1 MKVLVTG
8 GTGFLGR
15 QVVKQAREAGHE
27 VWPFGSNQCD
37 LTREELKSGCPVDV
51 VIHLAAN
58 VGGIG
63 KNQRLPA
70 TLADDNLRMGMNA
83 ISFCVKNKCK
93 LVLAST
99 ICSYPKYAKVPFQ
112 ESDLWSG
119 YPEETNAP
127 YGLAKKM
134 LMVLAEAHHREHGL
148 KQITLL
154 PVNLYGPYD
163 NFDLEDSHVIPAMIR
178 KMHEAK
184 ESSNPTVTLWG
195 DGSPT
200 REFLY
205 VEDCAGAFVSA
216 MDKECDGP
224 VNIGSG
230 METTMR
236 DLASMIKGVVGYDG
250 DVIWDASKP
259 NGQPRRCLNVT
270 KAAMVLGWKATTPF
284 LEGLRRTYDHYESIA
299 E

>member
-15 QVVKQAREAGHE
+15 FVVKQAGEAGHE
-27 VWPFGSNQCD
+27 VFPLGRGHRD
-37 LTREELKSGCPVDV
+37 LTKEELFTCCPVDA

-63 KNQRLPA
+63 KNRRLPA
-70 TLADDNLRMGMNA
+70 TLAEDNLRMGLNV
-83 ISFCVKNKCK
+83 ISYCVKNKCK

-99 ICSYPKYAKVPFQ
+99 ICSYPKFAKVPFK
-112 ESDLWSG
+112 ESDLWNG

-134 LMVLAEAHHREHGL
+134 LMVLSEACHREHGL
-148 KQITLL
+148 EQITLL

-178 KMHEAK
+178 KMHESK
-184 ESSNPTVTLWG
+184 ESNNPTVTLWG

-216 MDKECDGP
+216 ISKTCDGP
-224 VNIGSG
+224 VNVGSG
-230 METTMR
+230 MEIAMR
-236 DLASMIKGVVGYDG
+236 DLANMVKEVVGYDG
-250 DVIWDASKP
+250 DIIWDSSKP
-259 NGQPRRCLNVT
+259 NGQPRRCLDVS
-270 KAAMVLGWKATTPF
+270 KAASVLGWKATTPF
-284 LEGLRRTYDHYESIA
+284 FEGLKRTYDYYEAIA

>member
-1 MKVLVTG
+1 MKIVITG

-15 QVVKQAREAGHE
+15 FVTKKAREAGHV
-27 VWPFGSNQCD
+27 VWPLGSNHQD
-37 LTREELKSGCPVDV
+37 LTKEELKLGIVPDT

-63 KNQRLPA
+63 KNKRLPA
-70 TLADDNLRMGMNA
+70 TLAEDNLRMGLNV
-83 ISFCVKNKCK
+83 ISYCVKNNCK

-99 ICSYPKYAKVPFQ
+99 ICSYPKYTKVPFK
-112 ESDLWSG
+112 ESNLWEGLPDPS
-119 YPEETNAP
+119 NAP

-148 KQITLL
+148 RQITLL

-184 ESSNPTVTLWG
+184 ESGNPTVTLWG

-205 VEDCAGAFVSA
+205 VEDCAEAFVSA
-216 MDKECDGP
+216 IDKECEGP
-224 VNIGSG
+224 VNVGSG

-236 DLASMIKGVVGYDG
+236 DLASIIKEVVGYDG
-250 DVIWDASKP
+250 DIIWDSSRP
-259 NGQPRRCLNVT
+259 NGQPRRCLDVT
-270 KAAMVLGWKATTPF
+270 KALGVLNWKARTPF
-284 LEGLRRTYDHYESIA
+284 FEGLKRTYDYYSSVA